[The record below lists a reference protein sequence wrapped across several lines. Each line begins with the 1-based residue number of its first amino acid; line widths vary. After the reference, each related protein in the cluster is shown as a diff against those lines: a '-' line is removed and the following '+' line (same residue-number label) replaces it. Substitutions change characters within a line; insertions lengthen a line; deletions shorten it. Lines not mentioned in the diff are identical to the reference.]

1 MHIHFMGIGGSGVSG
16 LAVFAAS
23 LGYKVS
29 GCDSCESDYFK
40 MVKGKGI
47 PCMKGHS
54 AAHLDGVDLLVRS
67 SAVRLDNEE
76 VVEAEKRGIEVKRRG
91 EFLAYLL
98 NDRYTIGVGGSHGKT
113 TTTWMIFRLLR
124 EAGVSASI
132 YAGGKSGGFSSIC
145 DSEPFVVELD
155 ESDGSIFLAK
165 PDSLV
170 LTNLEYEHADYY
182 KSPLEMLKR
191 FEDYLHSYR
200 QESLVVGR
208 GFDLSDRINDDFSPL
223 SFPSRGE
230 VENGEPFQ
238 NSDGSGFTFSN
249 GKLWFEPHG
258 RKVCVGRLNE
268 PLHILQNR
276 SAALLAA
283 NNYLGSQGRSMPDID
298 YESFWNNLPK
308 VDRRFQVVGS
318 YHGLSLVDDYAHHPS
333 EIRATIEQA
342 RGAYRSFYLIF
353 QPHRYSRFSAFYD
366 RFVET
371 LKGVENLFVLPVYS
385 AGEEKLDVDSESLV
399 KELNGLGNNAKY
411 FESVDQVVDFIK
423 LNVDSFK
430 ASAIVSVGAGDLNR
444 VFRELLGAR

>member
-16 LAVFAAS
+16 LSIFAAS

-29 GCDSCESDYFK
+29 GCDPFESDYLK
-40 MVKGKGI
+40 MVKERGI

-54 AAHLDGVDLLVRS
+54 ADHLDGVDLLVRS
-67 SAVRLDNEE
+67 SAVHLDNEE
-76 VVEAEKRGIEVKRRG
+76 VVEAKRRGIEVKTRG
-91 EFLAYLL
+91 EFLAFLL
-98 NDRYTIGVGGSHGKT
+98 RDRHVIGVGGSHGKT

-124 EAGVSASI
+124 EAGVKASI
-132 YAGGKSGGFSSIC
+132 YAGGKSGGSSNLC

-155 ESDGSIFLAK
+155 ESDGSIFLVK
-165 PDSLV
+165 PASFV

-182 KSPLEMLKR
+182 KSPLDMLKR
-191 FEDYLHSYR
+191 FENYLLSFK

-208 GFDLSDRINDDFSPL
+208 GFDLSDKIYNDFSPL
-223 SFPSRGE
+223 SFPSRDE
-230 VENGEPFQ
+230 LERACSFQ
-238 NSDGSGFTFSN
+238 NSDGSGFCVYD
-249 GKLWFEPHG
+249 GKLWFEPSG
-258 RKVCVGRLNE
+258 KKICVGRLSE

-283 NNYLGSQGRSMPDID
+283 NNYLGSVGKSLPDID
-298 YESFWNNLPK
+298 YEPFWASLPN

-342 RGAYRSFYLIF
+342 EKVYHSFYLIF

-366 RFVET
+366 KFVDT
-371 LKGVENLFVLPVYS
+371 LKGVENLFVLPVYA
-385 AGEEKLDVDSESLV
+385 AGEDRTDVDSESFV
-399 KELNGLGNNAKY
+399 KELNNSGSNAKY
-411 FESVDQVVDFIK
+411 FESVDQLVDFIK
-423 LNVDSFK
+423 KNIGSFK

-444 VFRELLGAR
+444 VLKELSGAR